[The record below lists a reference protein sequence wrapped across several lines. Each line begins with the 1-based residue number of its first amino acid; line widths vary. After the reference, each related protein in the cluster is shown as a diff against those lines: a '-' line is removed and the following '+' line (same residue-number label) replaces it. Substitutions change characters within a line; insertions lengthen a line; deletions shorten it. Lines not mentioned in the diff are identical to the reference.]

1 MLSSRQV
8 FLIAS
13 TKYKILDAVRYVY
26 NRLFVIKLNIL
37 SFSLG
42 EHVHVRVWNLM
53 PVELLSPSAAP
64 GACTIMAANLLE
76 VKSQESS
83 NCLGMIPRRLDAHT

>member
-1 MLSSRQV
+1 M
-8 FLIAS
+8 AS
-13 TKYKILDAVRYVY
+13 TKHKILDIVRYLY
-26 NRLFVIKLNIL
+26 NMLFVLKLNIL

-64 GACTIMAANLLE
+64 GACTIMAANLPE
-76 VKSQESS
+76 VKSHESS
-83 NCLGMIPRRLDAHT
+83 NCLVMIPGR